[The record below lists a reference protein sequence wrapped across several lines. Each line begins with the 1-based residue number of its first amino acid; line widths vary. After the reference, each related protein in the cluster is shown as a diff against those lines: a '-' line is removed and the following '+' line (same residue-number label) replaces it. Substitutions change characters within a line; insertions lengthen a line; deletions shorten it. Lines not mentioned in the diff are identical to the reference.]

1 LLVRWVTGL
10 AVVGVALLG
19 SLGAYLHAAERG
31 VAQAAV
37 LAQGVGN
44 FDGPWYVGGDLTAVA
59 LIQQAGTAI
68 TLMNEQGRVASGSLT
83 INQISANWGDGPI
96 VGLLSG
102 DQRQINWA
110 NGTFW
115 QRRALID
122 AALPGG
128 PNIGGIWYVGDA
140 ATQRALIVQ
149 AQGGT
154 IQLMNEQGRTSPGT
168 FSGPNT
174 VVASAWEGGVSG
186 TLSPDGNFIGW
197 SNGTQWR
204 R

>member
-1 LLVRWVTGL
+1 MLVRWVTGL
-10 AVVGVALLG
+10 AVVGAALLG
-19 SLGAYLHAAERG
+19 SLGAYLPAVDRD
-31 VAQAAV
+31 VVQAAV
-37 LAQGVGN
+37 LGQGVGN
-44 FDGPWYVGGDLTAVA
+44 FDGPWYFGGDLTKPA
-59 LIQQAGTAI
+59 LIQQAGTAM

-83 INQISANWGDGPI
+83 INQITANWGDGPI
-96 VGLLSG
+96 VGTLSA
-102 DQRQINWA
+102 DQRQIDWA

-115 QRRALID
+115 QRHALIG
-122 AALPGG
+122 AAFLSG
-128 PNIGGIWYVGDA
+128 PNISGIWYVGDA